1 MFRVACRISLHL
13 FVFDRHVIEVVMEWQ
28 GIQQLLLA
36 VARSLHYTVLIMT
49 AEEYSDFIQT
59 KT

>member
-13 FVFDRHVIEVVMEWQ
+13 FDFDQHVIEVVMEWQ
-28 GIQQLLLA
+28 GILQLLLA
-36 VARSLHYTVLIMT
+36 VLIMT

-59 KT
+59 KS